1 MNLRL
6 AIAAEDAA
14 VAEHFGRCDK
24 FHVYEINDAREVVR
38 REEYANPLNG
48 QHSGMCQLP
57 HYVNQIK
64 ANVIIAGGMGGKA
77 VELFL
82 GYGIDVI
89 TSPGLKIED
98 ALASYLKGE
107 LSGYS
112 SCSGH
117 DEDGCSHS

>member
-24 FHVYEINDAREVVR
+24 FHVYEINENKEVIR

-57 HYVNQIK
+57 HYVNKIK
-64 ANVIIAGGMGGKA
+64 ANAIIAGGMGNKA

-98 ALASYLKGE
+98 ALNMYLQGK

-112 SCSGH
+112 PCSGH
-117 DEDGCSHS
+117 EGDGCGN